1 MPRKSSIID
10 SKNTEEKLNKP
21 RLSKKDKTVTI
32 SATETVA
39 TLVTSP
45 VTTPVATLVTNPV
58 ASPVT
63 NPVASP
69 VTTLVTSPVTT
80 LETISSPVTN
90 IVKPKRGRKSKS
102 ELMALLNNTN
112 TNTNMLQLHIDE
124 SASAISSTSSS
135 SNNNNI
141 ITEMSDI
148 KNEIIQTSSVTKS
161 VVDDDLDAVIVND
174 LETDVDDNKKV
185 IKKRGR
191 KPKGGKIIQNI
202 VINETQ
208 KVDKPNVILHLKC
221 SLKDLQ
227 QSSTACSIE
236 SYNFNSNELGYDII
250 SKNDNVKAP
259 KVIKDTTLSLS
270 SLGGV
275 SSSLINDIKG
285 FNIVANTNTNSNT
298 NSNSSLVKDR
308 DLDLSRNNYSKYSN
322 YDNDDDDYDDEDEE
336 HDDDYSDNKNRG
348 TSKTIWRK
356 LKQLEHN
363 LHINNV
369 NNKKSACFWCTCD
382 FDNPPIY
389 VPKHFI
395 NGTYHVY
402 GCFCSPECGVAHLM
416 NEPIDSSAKFERY
429 HLLNHIYSK
438 IYDYKKNIKPAPNP
452 YYMLEKFYGNLSIQE
467 YRALLRNERLFLI
480 VDKPLTRIL
489 PELHE
494 DNDEFILNNKIIAS
508 NNYQLKS
515 RMQKKKPS
523 KGLIM
528 NEKFGLAV

>member
-1 MPRKSSIID
+1 MPRKSNAETIKTVPIIVPD
-10 SKNTEEKLNKP
+10 TVVTNTVVPDTIVANTVVPNTEVKTRKP
-21 RLSKKDKTVTI
+21 RVSKKDI
-32 SATETVA
+32 SANTVA
-39 TLVTSP
+39 AIKSANE
-45 VTTPVATLVTNPV
+45 VAAVINENTVVINENTV
-58 ASPVT
+58 V
-63 NPVASP
+63 
-69 VTTLVTSPVTT
+69 
-80 LETISSPVTN
+80 ET
-90 IVKPKRGRKSKS
+90 KPKRGRKSKQ
-102 ELMALLNNTN
+102 ELLTALNATTPTNISTLKNTVELVVNEKQEQDFKQDLNEEQD
-112 TNTNMLQLHIDE
+112 L
-124 SASAISSTSSS
+124 
-135 SNNNNI
+135 
-141 ITEMSDI
+141 
-148 KNEIIQTSSVTKS
+148 NEH
-161 VVDDDLDAVIVND
+161 DVND
-174 LETDVDDNKKV
+174 DVDVDVDVDKKEGDDV
-185 IKKRGR
+185 KTTKKRGR
-191 KPKGGKIIQNI
+191 KPKGGKIIQNF
-202 VINETQ
+202 VANETQ
-208 KVDKPNVILHLKC
+208 KIDKPNIILHLKC

-227 QSSTACSIE
+227 QPSSCLVE
-236 SYNFNSNELGYDII
+236 SYNFNSGNLNYDLLNKNE
-250 SKNDNVKAP
+250 NMTRP
-259 KVIKDTTLSLS
+259 TLPVSNS
-270 SLGGV
+270 GGGG
-275 SSSLINDIKG
+275 INDIKG
-285 FNIVANTNTNSNT
+285 FNIMVNPNLGKNEKIRDTETNDLKNEKIRDIAKYRES
-298 NSNSSLVKDR
+298 
-308 DLDLSRNNYSKYSN
+308 DLDLSRNNYSN
-322 YDNDDDDYDDEDEE
+322 YNNNDDDDYDDEDDEV
-336 HDDDYSDNKNRG
+336 DNK
-348 TSKTIWRK
+348 TCSKNVWRK

-382 FDNPPIY
+382 FDNPPVY
-389 VPKHFI
+389 VPKHYI

-467 YRALLRNERLFLI
+467 YRSLLRNERLFLI